1 MRSRIL
7 QKSCFFLQALIA
19 CDYVGF
25 DVSVPIVQYLLPLIL
40 SFLDSKDDLI
50 RGSCQDLVTRY
61 NALIF
66 TMVMSNPQIKVTP
79 VIAAGYSD
87 QLKEAFII
95 KCQVMTRLLM
105 KKQSSVTLEDNIV
118 GEEIRFWEDLEKFL
132 RSSFGS
138 SNVNNSSTS
147 TSGNTRT
154 PVSNTTSNETN
165 DTTTTTIS
173 TEETPVLMLAPPKMT
188 GAPNEP

>member
-1 MRSRIL
+1 M
-7 QKSCFFLQALIA
+7 
-19 CDYVGF
+19 G
-25 DVSVPIVQYLLPLIL
+25 
-40 SFLDSKDDLI
+40 

-87 QLKEAFII
+87 ELQETFLI

-105 KKQSSVTLEDNIV
+105 KKQSSVTSEDNIV

-132 RSSFGS
+132 RSSLGS
-138 SNVNNSSTS
+138 STVNNSSTPL
-147 TSGNTRT
+147 SGNTRA
-154 PVSNTTSNETN
+154 PVSNTTSNQTN
-165 DTTTTTIS
+165 DTTTTTVS
-173 TEETPVLMLAPPKMT
+173 TEETPVLMLALQK
-188 GAPNEP
+188 